1 MKMNDA
7 PGYGEEPE
15 VAYDTTSFDAEP
27 SAQDEPTNDNQNQRH
42 DHDRSERQS
51 HPEPF
56 GINMKED
63 G

>member
-1 MKMNDA
+1 MKSNDP

-15 VAYDTTSFDAEP
+15 MAYDPTSFDTEP
-27 SAQDEPTNDNQNQRH
+27 SGQDHHTNGTHSPKQGQVTPEKPAQ
-42 DHDRSERQS
+42 
-51 HPEPF
+51 PEPF